1 MKRRKRDPEC
11 GPESDPEWDPQSSES
26 SESDPEDDLEVLP
39 LDDATRKQFVKVR
52 NEVEK
57 TEPNI
62 INILKTPM
70 LLDDQAELFQL
81 FEVYKTVSRDVSISR
96 LEIRKEIQT
105 KMNQAIVK
113 YKQYHKYS
121 EQEHKNFNDEIKSLE
136 QYDENEELKYDILK
150 LDTTKENKQ
159 TIYNEYK
166 RMCRLP
172 FTDDELPKLRSW
184 IKCAISLPH
193 NKLQTIPYHKSE
205 LTKFLQT
212 VSRRM
217 DEELYGMTKVKEQL
231 LTFLNSRIINPK
243 MQKCSLGLLGPP
255 GVGKTSIVKLLAD
268 ILNYPLQQISL
279 GGVHSPEFLK
289 GHQYTYVGAEPGE
302 IVKCVKR
309 MGVKNGIL
317 FFDEYDKVSENKDVC
332 AALLHITDSSQNE
345 KYQDNFL
352 SGITVDLS
360 YLWFVYSMNKR
371 PSDDAL
377 ADRIF
382 YVEIEGYSQLDKF
395 HIVKNYLLKRVHQ
408 NMNWEVN
415 SVFFQDDAIL
425 YLIDKVSPSSDKGIR
440 ALDHAISTIAHKI
453 NFLYHHQNKQGKMTS
468 FKTTFDIGKKLNFPF
483 HVGRENVDKFLN

>member
-1 MKRRKRDPEC
+1 MKRRKNEED
-11 GPESDPEWDPQSSES
+11 SDPDWNS
-26 SESDPEDDLEVLP
+26 EDDLESDFVELQDCEP
-39 LDDATRKQFVKVR
+39 STRKQFVKVQK
-52 NEVEK
+52 EVERS
-57 TEPNI
+57 EPNI
-62 INILKTPM
+62 INILNTPM

-81 FEVYKTVSRDVSISR
+81 FEVYKNISEEISIPR
-96 LEIRKEIQT
+96 LEVRKEIIT
-105 KMNQAIVK
+105 KIEQAKIK
-113 YKQYHKYS
+113 YKQYNKYS
-121 EQEHKNFNDEIKSLE
+121 KQEHKNFEDEIKSLE

-166 RMCRLP
+166 RMRRLP

-184 IKCAISLPH
+184 LKCAISLPH
-193 NKLQTIPYHKSE
+193 NKLQTIPYNKSE

-212 VSRRM
+212 VSKRM
-217 DEELYGMTKVKEQL
+217 DEELYGMAKVKEQIL
-231 LTFLNSRIINPK
+231 IFLNSRIINPK

-255 GVGKTSIVKLLAD
+255 GTGKTSIVKLLAN
-268 ILNYPLQQISL
+268 ILNYPLEQISL

-289 GHQYTYVGAEPGE
+289 GHQYTYIGAEPGE

-360 YLWFVYSMNKR
+360 YLWYIYSMNKR
-371 PSDDAL
+371 PEDDAL
-377 ADRIF
+377 SDRIF
-382 YVEIEGYSQLDKF
+382 YVEIEGYSQTDKF
-395 HIVKNYLLKRVHQ
+395 FIVRDYLLKRAHK
-408 NMNWEVN
+408 NMGWKPD
-415 SVFFQDDAIL
+415 SVFFNDDAIV
-425 YLIDKVSPSSDKGIR
+425 YLIDKVSPVTNLGIR
-440 ALDHAISTIAHKI
+440 TLDHAISTITNKI

-468 FKTTFDIGKKLNFPF
+468 FKTSFDVGKKLNFPF
-483 HVGRENVDKFLN
+483 HLGRDIIDRFLELKE